1 MRMASALSLVTPQG
15 EVSELQL
22 KMALFCVT
30 TGRVPID
37 EVCTLMPLFLEL
49 FFQVRSW
56 IEVVAPGALNDD
68 EDPYEVCSFD
78 DF

>member
-1 MRMASALSLVTPQG
+1 MASALSLVTPQG

-30 TGRVPID
+30 TGRLIID
-37 EVCTLMPLFLEL
+37 EVCTFMPLYLEL
-49 FFQVRSW
+49 LFQVRSW
-56 IEVVAPGALNDD
+56 LQDVAPGALNDD

-78 DF
+78 AF